1 MARGFLSSPWID
13 VVAAVV
19 GGLLLGLGGGRLLGG
34 IDPGGL
40 VLTLIG
46 VILLWWALSD
56 RRKMRRGTPESEHD
70 GSHTIE

>member
-1 MARGFLSSPWID
+1 MRRLLTSPWID

-19 GGLLLGLGGGRLLGG
+19 GGLLLGLGVGRMLAAVT
-34 IDPGGL
+34 IAAMVL
-40 VLTLIG
+40 VALG

-56 RRKMRRGTPESEHD
+56 RRKWRRGTPESETD